1 MFVSFCTIFPEGS
14 TEREF
19 LTNIETIVRNSLLHD
34 KLKSYFAD
42 PESTKE
48 ALLNKVTFC
57 NDRIKVWLRISHDL
71 NVLLKPV
78 QHTIVFFV

>member
-1 MFVSFCTIFPEGS
+1 MNLNPVCFCTIFPEGS

-42 PESTKE
+42 PESAKE
-48 ALLNKVTFC
+48 ALLNKVTVSL
-57 NDRIKVWLRISHDL
+57 IY
-71 NVLLKPV
+71 
-78 QHTIVFFV
+78 